1 MNSHLQTPANI
12 FRKFYVH
19 ISLYFHV
26 DYICTFTLHMTLNIC
41 FMFQSRKG
49 KLTPMIWRSTWAS
62 KSMRWLQAAG
72 LQGQGT
78 RSITQNPGRPVVVH
92 KGHSMPFNM
101 EIQSLPS
108 YWSNLISTDD
118 IHRGQTSKAQ
128 STVHKH
134 GDGTCGTTQRISG
147 TVEGTSSIQEIW

>member
-1 MNSHLQTPANI
+1 MNSHLQTFAHI
-12 FRKFYVH
+12 FCKFYVH
-19 ISLYFHV
+19 ISHYFHV
-26 DYICTFTLHMTLNIC
+26 DYICMSTLHMTVSIYVPVK
-41 FMFQSRKG
+41 KG
-49 KLTPMIWRSTWAS
+49 KLTPMVWRSTWAS

-72 LQGQGT
+72 LQGQGK

-108 YWSNLISTDD
+108 HWSNLIPTDD
-118 IHRGQTSKAQ
+118 IHRGQTPKAQ

-134 GDGTCGTTQRISG
+134 GDGTCGTTKRIPG
-147 TVEGTSSIQEIW
+147 TVEGTSAIQEIW